1 MVGADTSGMNSRDDA
16 PREMPKALVE
26 DYLQQEAGTRAFLDE
41 LQKLAAEGRHAT
53 VRERL
58 REFAE
63 HSQGTF
69 FAVALSLGGSAQFFA
84 DVEAQMDVE
93 TGQKLRDLKESYG
106 NLADELSIVR
116 SERTKE
122 RHNPVTSLSTAT
134 TYQNEEEVPMVEYTP
149 LSGDVELYEGRESP
163 EEVLQIAH
171 FLVRATTDALD
182 VALENDRPV
191 NTEELSALIDRR
203 EELESELGALR
214 DQIDELRR
222 TPVDE

>member
-1 MVGADTSGMNSRDDA
+1 MNSRDDP
-16 PREMPKALVE
+16 PREMPKALIE
-26 DYLQQEAGTRAFLDE
+26 DYLEQEAGTRAFLDD
-41 LQKLAAEGRHAT
+41 LQKLAAEGRHAA
-53 VRERL
+53 VRDRL
-58 REFAE
+58 RDFAE
-63 HSQGTF
+63 HSQGAF

-93 TGQKLRDLKESYG
+93 TGQKLRDLEATYG
-106 NLADELSIVR
+106 TLADEFGLVR
-116 SERTKE
+116 SEQTQDRK
-122 RHNPVTSLSTAT
+122 NSVTSLGTAT
-134 TYQNEEEVPMVEYTP
+134 TYQADEEVPLIEYTP
-149 LSGDVELYEGRESP
+149 LSGEVELYTGRESP
-163 EEVLQIAH
+163 EEVLQVAH

-182 VALENDRPV
+182 VALENEQPV